1 MSRTLDILIPKEL
14 LVWESYIEDKMAK
27 RIFTIKGHITKK
39 YWKLEHVDMYGPFSV
54 RHEGMST
61 LSLLLMITVGLD
73 ICI

>member
-1 MSRTLDILIPKEL
+1 
-14 LVWESYIEDKMAK
+14 MAK

-54 RHEGMST
+54 MHEGMST